1 VTANETVVTRK
12 GIDVINPGTPQ
23 LVAMKQST
31 PTMQSMQLRLDKWLW
46 AARFYKTRS
55 IAAKAVSGGKVL
67 LRGNRAKPAKL
78 IQIGDELTVQ
88 RGLFRYAITVE
99 MLNDKRRPALEARKM
114 YRESDASIREREQLI
129 AKLKAEGMTGPRIG
143 RVFRPNKKQ
152 RRQIVSLKRGKSS
165 E

>member
-1 VTANETVVTRK
+1 
-12 GIDVINPGTPQ
+12 
-23 LVAMKQST
+23 MKQST
-31 PTMQSMQLRLDKWLW
+31 SATQLVQLRLDKWLW
-46 AARFYKTRS
+46 AARFYKTRG

-99 MLNDKRRPALEARKM
+99 MLNNRRGPALEAKKM
-114 YRESDASIREREQLI
+114 YRESDESIREREQLI
-129 AKLKAEGMTGPRIG
+129 AKLKAERMTGPRAG

-152 RRQIVSLKRGKSS
+152 RRQIVSLKRGKPSG
-165 E
+165 